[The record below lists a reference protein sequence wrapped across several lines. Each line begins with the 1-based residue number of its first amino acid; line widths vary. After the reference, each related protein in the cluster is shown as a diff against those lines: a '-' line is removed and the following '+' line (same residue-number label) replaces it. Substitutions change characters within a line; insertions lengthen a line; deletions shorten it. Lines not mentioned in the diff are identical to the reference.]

1 MRNFTIQADQ
11 DGRRLDRWL
20 NSSFPHLGY
29 GGVKRCFRE
38 KRVRLNGRHVAPET
52 LLRKG
57 DEISLY
63 IDDAYLEP
71 AQKRQPFLADF
82 RPSLRIL
89 HRDEHLLIVDKRPG
103 LLCHPDAR
111 EKVQTLLHHVQAYQY
126 QSGTWDPSR
135 PGSFSPVLV
144 NRIDRFTGGI
154 VLIAL
159 TKEAADVLYQKM
171 RTREIEKRYL
181 CIVRG
186 RPGRD
191 AGLLRS
197 WLRPK
202 GGGVEVLP
210 REAPG
215 AKEALTEYTVLQ
227 QRGELCLLECLL
239 HTGRTHQIRA
249 QLASYGHPLL
259 GDGQYGDAAFNR
271 RHHREFQALY
281 ACQVAFHFTGDAGPL
296 APLND
301 ASRRVRDVPFVK
313 EYFGEQ

>member
-103 LLCHPDAR
+103 LLCQPDAR

-126 QSGTWDPSR
+126 QSGAWDPSR

-144 NRIDRFTGGI
+144 NRIDRFTGGAMDG
-154 VLIAL
+154 AL
-159 TKEAADVLYQKM
+159 FNEKVSAGQQVFTLTLLVEKSAFAVTYVKDALEAAICDLITGMLPLGGAVN
-171 RTREIEKRYL
+171 
-181 CIVRG
+181 RG
-186 RPGRD
+186 H
-191 AGLLRS
+191 
-197 WLRPK
+197 
-202 GGGVEVLP
+202 GV
-210 REAPG
+210 
-215 AKEALTEYTVLQ
+215 
-227 QRGELCLLECLL
+227 
-239 HTGRTHQIRA
+239 
-249 QLASYGHPLL
+249 
-259 GDGQYGDAAFNR
+259 
-271 RHHREFQALY
+271 
-281 ACQVAFHFTGDAGPL
+281 FTGHCEQ
-296 APLND
+296 LN
-301 ASRRVRDVPFVK
+301 SN
-313 EYFGEQ
+313 QQ